1 MKRTALV
8 LALAAASSACAVGP
22 KYERPP
28 LNLPPK
34 YAGAEES
41 AAEARTLASVPWW
54 DVFNDP
60 VLKQLIE
67 QALAQGFDARLAAA
81 RVAEARALYG
91 VSRAD
96 LFPSVGY
103 SGSVRREHVDQVA
116 NAAQPVRTVYTANVG
131 FSWELDLWGRIR
143 RQNEAALANYFASED
158 ARRGVAVSL
167 IADVATAY
175 FDLRELDA
183 ELAIARRTTVA
194 FEDTYRLFDRRL
206 TGGAA
211 SALET
216 ARAEA
221 ALGEVAAQIPEIER
235 AIAARENQISF
246 LLGQPPHPIE
256 RDTAATERPPDI
268 PPGLPAELL
277 ERRPDIRESEQ
288 ALRSANALVGEAKA
302 RYFPTLSLTGFF
314 GNVSKELGDLF
325 SSGKAW
331 NLEPSLTGPIFTG
344 GALRRNHAAAV
355 ARYEQSRVLYE
366 RAVTNAL
373 VEVST
378 ALVDRTRLVETEE
391 QRTRTVRAFTEAV
404 RLANLRYTSGLSAY
418 FEVLDAQQQL
428 FPAEINLAR
437 TRRDQLLA
445 VVNLYRALGG
455 GWQSESGAEAAA
467 AQQQQP
473 QQ

>member
-1 MKRTALV
+1 M
-8 LALAAASSACAVGP
+8 
-22 KYERPP
+22 
-28 LNLPPK
+28 
-34 YAGAEES
+34 
-41 AAEARTLASVPWW
+41 
-54 DVFNDP
+54 
-60 VLKQLIE
+60 
-67 QALAQGFDARLAAA
+67 
-81 RVAEARALYG
+81 
-91 VSRAD
+91 
-96 LFPSVGY
+96 
-103 SGSVRREHVDQVA
+103 A

-143 RQNEAALANYFASED
+143 RQNEAALAHYFASED

-175 FDLRELDA
+175 FELRELDA

-256 RDTAATERPPDI
+256 RDAAATERPPDI
-268 PPGLPAELL
+268 PPGLPSELL

-325 SSGKAW
+325 CSGKAW
-331 NLEPSLTGPIFTG
+331 NIEPSLTGPIFTG

-455 GWQSESGAEAAA
+455 GWQPEPGAEAAA

-473 QQ
+473 QP